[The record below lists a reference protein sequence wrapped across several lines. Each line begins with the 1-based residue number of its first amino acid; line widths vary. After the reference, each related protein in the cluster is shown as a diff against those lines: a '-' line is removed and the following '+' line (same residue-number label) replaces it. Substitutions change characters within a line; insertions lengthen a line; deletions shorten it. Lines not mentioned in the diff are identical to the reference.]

1 MATQAVISAAD
12 RARVRQAIAT
22 AEAKTSGEIF
32 AVVTGECEDYRFIPI
47 LWAVLAAFIV
57 PLPLIYLTQV
67 PASLIWLAQVATF
80 VVFAIVLSLP
90 QVKFLV
96 VPRHVK
102 REAARALAMQ
112 QFLAHGLHTT
122 EERTGVLI
130 FVALAER
137 QAEIIADSGIAAK
150 VDPAVWQEAMDR
162 LVAEVKAGRFGEGL
176 VAAIGAVGQTLE
188 RHFPHQPRDR
198 NELPDDLVVL

>member
-1 MATQAVISAAD
+1 MATHAVISAQD
-12 RARVRQAIAT
+12 RARVRQAIAA

-32 AVVTGECEDYRFIPI
+32 AVVTEECEDYRFIPI

-57 PLPLIYLTQV
+57 PLPLIYFTQI

-80 VVFAIVLSLP
+80 VAFAVVLSLP

-96 VPRHVK
+96 VPPHVK
-102 REAARALAMQ
+102 REAARAMAMQ
-112 QFLAHGLHTT
+112 QFLAHGLHLT

-137 QAEIIADSGIAAK
+137 RAEIIADSGIAAK
-150 VDPAVWQEAMDR
+150 VDPGVWQGAMDR
-162 LVAEVKAGRFGEGL
+162 LVVEVKAGRFGEGL
-176 VAAIGAVGQTLE
+176 AAAIGVVGQTLE
-188 RHFPHQPRDR
+188 RHFPHQPGDR
-198 NELPDDLVVL
+198 NELSDDLIIL

>member
-1 MATQAVISAAD
+1 MRPSLTVSTAD
-12 RARVRQAIAT
+12 RARIRQAIAS
-22 AEAKTSGEIF
+22 AEAQTAGEIF
-32 AVVTGECEDYRFIPI
+32 AVVTEECEDYRFIPI

-67 PASLIWLAQVATF
+67 PASLIWLTQVATF
-80 VVFAIVLSLP
+80 VAFAIVLSLP

-112 QFLAHGLHTT
+112 QFLAHGLHLT
-122 EERTGVLI
+122 EARTGVLI

-137 QAEIIADSGIAAK
+137 RAEIIADSGIAAK
-150 VDPAVWQEAMDR
+150 VDPAVWQGAMDR
-162 LVAEVKAGRFGEGL
+162 LVVEVKAGRFGEGL
-176 VAAIGAVGQTLE
+176 AAAIAVVGQTLE
-188 RHFPHQPRDR
+188 RHFPHRPGDR
-198 NELPDDLVVL
+198 NELSDDLVVL

>member
-1 MATQAVISAAD
+1 MAAHAVISAAD
-12 RARVRQAIAT
+12 RARVRQAIGA

-32 AVVTGECEDYRFIPI
+32 TVVTEECEDYRFIPI
-47 LWAVLAAFIV
+47 LWAALLAFIV

-67 PASLIWLAQVATF
+67 AASLIWLIQVATF

-90 QVKFLV
+90 QVKLLV

-112 QFLAHGLHTT
+112 QFLAHGLHLT
-122 EERTGVLI
+122 EARTGVLI

-150 VDPAVWQEAMDR
+150 VDPGVWRGVMDR
-162 LVAEVKAGRFGEGL
+162 LVIEVKAGRFGEGL
-176 VAAIGAVGQTLE
+176 VAAIGAVGETLE
-188 RHFPHQPRDR
+188 RHFPYRPGDR